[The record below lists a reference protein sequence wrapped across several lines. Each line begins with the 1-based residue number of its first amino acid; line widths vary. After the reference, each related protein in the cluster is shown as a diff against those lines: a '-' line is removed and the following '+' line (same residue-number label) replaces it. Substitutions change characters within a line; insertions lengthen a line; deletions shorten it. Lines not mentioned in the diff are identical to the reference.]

1 MADSRSTA
9 EAARI
14 TLLVQGAP
22 RATRADAA
30 ALAFA
35 RAAVAAGEVIH
46 RVFFYKDAIYAASR
60 YVQDEEGT
68 AESWA
73 SLADEHGFE
82 LAVCV
87 AAAQRRGVVEDES
100 LADGFAV
107 VGLGQMVEAME
118 ASDRVVTF
126 G

>member
-1 MADSRSTA
+1 MTESDDIAT
-9 EAARI
+9 AARI

-35 RAAVAAGEVIH
+35 RAAVHSGAIVH
-46 RVFFYKDAIYAASR
+46 RVFFYKDAIYAVSR
-60 YVQDEEGT
+60 FARDEGGT
-68 AESWA
+68 AEAWA
-73 SLADEHGFE
+73 QLAGEHGFE

-87 AAAQRRGVVEDES
+87 AAAERRGIVEGES

>member
-1 MADSRSTA
+1 MAEPDRNEKA
-9 EAARI
+9 VRI
-14 TLLVQGAP
+14 TLLVQGSP
-22 RATRADAA
+22 RGTRADAS

-35 RAAVAAGEVIH
+35 RAAVAAGAVVH
-46 RVFFYKDAIYAASR
+46 RVFFYKEAIYAASR
-60 YVQDEEGT
+60 FARDEDGT
-68 AESWA
+68 AGAWA
-73 SLADEHGFE
+73 TLAGEHGFE

-87 AAAQRRGVVEDES
+87 AAAERRGIVEDES
-100 LADGFAV
+100 LAEGFAV